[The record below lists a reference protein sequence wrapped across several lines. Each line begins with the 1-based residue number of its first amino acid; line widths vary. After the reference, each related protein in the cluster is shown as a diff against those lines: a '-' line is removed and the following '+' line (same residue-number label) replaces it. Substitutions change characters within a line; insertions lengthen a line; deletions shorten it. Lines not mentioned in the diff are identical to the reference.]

1 VLYDRYTR
9 KVSLARTITEDDAA
23 VGTLGLGVA
32 NERSNGELV
41 RAIDMNRNNV
51 CFEWRQSSTTV
62 EEGFYHVDISP
73 SGRSVAIITRTALV
87 IHDLPR
93 ECTGK

>member
-9 KVSLARTITEDDAA
+9 KVSLARTITEDDA
-23 VGTLGLGVA
+23 LGLGVA

-41 RAIDMNRNNV
+41 RAIDMNSNNV

-87 IHDLPR
+87 IQDLPR